1 MSFQRTMVCL
11 RKAHIRIPM
20 LSPTHT
26 RAKIVRWCLET
37 PNGSALPQPTE
48 VESYDPLFV
57 LQCSPDLVTEGY
69 RQHETHEPKM
79 IVEVHDEG
87 RLTIHEGIQM
97 NQWYPVGTEI
107 GEIND
112 EDEDS
117 GEDGEWLWQAYS
129 YSDDDDADGAGKSLE
144 SK

>member
-37 PNGSALPQPTE
+37 PDGSALPQPTE

-79 IVEVHDEG
+79 IVEVHDEASGQGG
-87 RLTIHEGIQM
+87 RTGAKTCQDLG
-97 NQWYPVGTEI
+97 
-107 GEIND
+107 
-112 EDEDS
+112 
-117 GEDGEWLWQAYS
+117 
-129 YSDDDDADGAGKSLE
+129 GAGIAISN
-144 SK
+144 